1 MCSCNYQSTPSLFQM
16 SLLFPLSLTDGGKRF
31 RVRFLFSPSFLEI
44 SGGSRKWGQNQASLI
59 ELFSFLAQVWAS
71 VCPLSQTPFS
81 QSSKAV
87 ISQQGYWLVTETYA
101 HVNKYGKDTRA
112 HFFFFLFFEL
122 TIQVLDDNVKL
133 KREWGSGGTV
143 HLSMAFWFTGLLFT
157 QMSVWL
163 DYLPTCV
170 CMCVCVCMRDTAN
183 ISMINTQHTTLP
195 VKDSTV
201 YFSWTQNKAHGHY
214 LQLCTVCVCVCL
226 CACLCVSVSGAV
238 EQWEQRGCL
247 HWTAVD
253 RCKLGGRNCGFCGPC
268 IVVMRAEPSQQW
280 WIKQLGRV
288 CVHKEEKQK
297 HWSSTMCSST
307 FSVMLVLCRKEV
319 EVEL

>member
-1 MCSCNYQSTPSLFQM
+1 MCSCNYRSTPSLFQM

-87 ISQQGYWLVTETYA
+87 ISQQGYWIVTETYA

-122 TIQVLDDNVKL
+122 IIQVLDDNVKL

-214 LQLCTVCVCVCL
+214 LQLCTVCVCVFVCL
-226 CACLCVSVSGAV
+226 PVCECVRGGWAVRAAWMPSLDGSGQMQVGRKKLWLLWSVHCGYEGWAIAAVVDQAAC
-238 EQWEQRGCL
+238 
-247 HWTAVD
+247 
-253 RCKLGGRNCGFCGPC
+253 
-268 IVVMRAEPSQQW
+268 
-280 WIKQLGRV
+280 V

-297 HWSSTMCSST
+297 HWSSTMCSSA

>member
-1 MCSCNYQSTPSLFQM
+1 
-16 SLLFPLSLTDGGKRF
+16 
-31 RVRFLFSPSFLEI
+31 
-44 SGGSRKWGQNQASLI
+44 
-59 ELFSFLAQVWAS
+59 
-71 VCPLSQTPFS
+71 
-81 QSSKAV
+81 
-87 ISQQGYWLVTETYA
+87 
-101 HVNKYGKDTRA
+101 
-112 HFFFFLFFEL
+112 
-122 TIQVLDDNVKL
+122 
-133 KREWGSGGTV
+133 
-143 HLSMAFWFTGLLFT
+143 MAFWFTGLLFT

-195 VKDSTV
+195 VKDWTV

-253 RCKLGGRNCGFCGPC
+253 RCKLGGRNYGFAA
-268 IVVMRAEPSQQW
+268 VVDQAAWACVCMCVS
-280 WIKQLGRV
+280 IKKRSRSIDLLRCALLPFQLCWFYVG
-288 CVHKEEKQK
+288 KK
-297 HWSSTMCSST
+297 
-307 FSVMLVLCRKEV
+307 
-319 EVEL
+319 